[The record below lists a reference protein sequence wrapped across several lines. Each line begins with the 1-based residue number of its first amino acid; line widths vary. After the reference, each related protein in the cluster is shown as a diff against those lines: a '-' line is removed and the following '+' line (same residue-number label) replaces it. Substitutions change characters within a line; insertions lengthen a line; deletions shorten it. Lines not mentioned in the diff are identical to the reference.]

1 MECETHIYVY
11 NFVTRELEYELDLK
25 TKLASVSISQNSR
38 YLLVHNVA
46 GDARMIDLDTRET
59 VRTFKSG
66 EKAEEFAIRA
76 SYGGASESFVAI
88 GSEGMS

>member
-38 YLLVHNVA
+38 YLLAHNVV
-46 GDARMIDLDTRET
+46 GDARMI
-59 VRTFKSG
+59 
-66 EKAEEFAIRA
+66 AEEYAIRA
-76 SYGGASESFVAI
+76 SYGGANESFVAI
-88 GSEGMS
+88 GSEGTSLNFHVNSSS